1 MRAFLVESLLPLL
14 GICALVVGLTLAL
27 FDVPGHPSMT
37 TSAAPVAPEAL
48 AAPRVAAPKALP
60 GALSTPEETL
70 GLPRDAPTVRDRLSE
85 VLGQA
90 MRQIGPRKPRT
101 TGVPG
106 FGSNPAVPGGPSA
119 PAEPM
124 PDPGLLGAV
133 TALGDAVKAI
143 HEARSDEDIVRAE
156 ESVRGAREKM
166 EAACQA
172 GGTGAPLCAGAAQI
186 RSLGY

>member
-1 MRAFLVESLLPLL
+1 MVESLLPLL
-14 GICALVVGLTLAL
+14 GVCALVAGLTLAL
-27 FDVPGHPSMT
+27 FDVPGRPSVT
-37 TSAAPVAPEAL
+37 VRVATAAPAASSTPSKE
-48 AAPRVAAPKALP
+48 AAPRILP
-60 GALSTPEETL
+60 RPPSTPEETL
-70 GLPRDAPTVRDRLSE
+70 ERLPRDTPLVRDRLSE

-90 MRQIGPRKPRT
+90 MRQIGPRKPRPA
-101 TGVPG
+101 GAQP
-106 FGSNPAVPGGPSA
+106 FGLGAAVPGGPSPPTEAA
-119 PAEPM
+119 P

-143 HEARSDEDIVRAE
+143 HEARSEEDIVRAE

>member
-1 MRAFLVESLLPLL
+1 MLPSL
-14 GICALVVGLTLAL
+14 GVCALVLGLTLAL
-27 FDVPGHPSMT
+27 FDVPGRP
-37 TSAAPVAPEAL
+37 PVTVRTAL
-48 AAPRVAAPKALP
+48 AASSAIAEVAVTRMAPGPA
-60 GALSTPEETL
+60 ASPEETL
-70 GLPRDAPTVRDRLSE
+70 ERLPRDTPLVRDRLSE

-90 MRQIGPRKPRT
+90 MRQIGPRKRLPT
-101 TGVPG
+101 TGQPG
-106 FGSNPAVPGGPSA
+106 FGGGALVTGGASP
-119 PAEPM
+119 PAEAP

-143 HEARSDEDIVRAE
+143 HEARSDEDLVHAE

-172 GGTGAPLCAGAAQI
+172 GGTGAPLCVGAAQI